1 MGLWGSNANAESR
14 PKFLRE
20 DTNAKGAGGSRSD
33 CIARPGGWALQS
45 GTAASGNDNADAQP
59 EVLVCIKNLSN
70 KFANANILSA
80 TYTAGAY
87 ADSATFD
94 ITLQFDES
102 VTVTSATRTA
112 NQTITNKLYV
122 LLDRLGGTDMASD
135 NTIACQYFSGSG
147 TNKLVFRGVLQ
158 SADAGFIGFSNT
170 MLNFDGTAAA
180 VDADGHDIRTFRL
193 NGTDSDGSNVND
205 RIVLDGTDGSS
216 TNAGDALMCEQ
227 VSLLL
232 EGPDHA
238 SSVLEQTLTG
248 QDSENASMLEDGSS
262 QGTTEGTTGGR
273 LIMDTAAN
281 EGDPIVLEDKLGT
294 LVTYTQVGSSSGSA
308 SVLTGVTTT

>member
-112 NQTITNKLYV
+112 NQTITNKLSY
-122 LLDRLGGTDMASD
+122 LSATLQTNNALSINIRK
-135 NTIACQYFSGSG
+135 ICSGSHSIPQI
-147 TNKLVFRGVLQ
+147 NRIRGV
-158 SADAGFIGFSNT
+158 GNNCI
-170 MLNFDGTAAA
+170 
-180 VDADGHDIRTFRL
+180 
-193 NGTDSDGSNVND
+193 
-205 RIVLDGTDGSS
+205 
-216 TNAGDALMCEQ
+216 
-227 VSLLL
+227 
-232 EGPDHA
+232 
-238 SSVLEQTLTG
+238 
-248 QDSENASMLEDGSS
+248 
-262 QGTTEGTTGGR
+262 
-273 LIMDTAAN
+273 
-281 EGDPIVLEDKLGT
+281 
-294 LVTYTQVGSSSGSA
+294 
-308 SVLTGVTTT
+308 